1 MGAGRFNAPQV
12 FRSRPVGTSHSTVPT
27 HRLTPTQAENR
38 NKMKGTHTMNT
49 EPTTTTHDAG
59 RSLEIVGSGMSGLA
73 KSNAVAPKPTDP
85 QPRRVAE
92 QKLKELTLIQRFVS
106 KREWARF
113 LAKQSIAEERSD
125 CDYYQAVLQA
135 FRETKL
141 EAFREFYGAELIKFG
156 IEVRAG
162 LAEYAT
168 AAHQRLEEA
177 VVKAEAAYLETIR
190 KKIALYDS
198 FQDLP
203 DHTAILRAKL
213 LPDMEKFMSWTGSC
227 IDHAKAAFQERV
239 KRI

>member
-1 MGAGRFNAPQV
+1 MENPNNNGRTDQLATRAPN
-12 FRSRPVGTSHSTVPT
+12 PIAPA
-27 HRLTPTQAENR
+27 PN
-38 NKMKGTHTMNT
+38 
-49 EPTTTTHDAG
+49 EP
-59 RSLEIVGSGMSGLA
+59 
-73 KSNAVAPKPTDP
+73 
-85 QPRRVAE
+85 
-92 QKLKELTLIQRFVS
+92 QRQ
-106 KREWARF
+106 R
-113 LAKQSIAEERSD
+113 IAEEKLSQLTLSQRKLTQRPWAKFLQRQAIEEERD
-125 CDYYQAVLQA
+125 QYEYQRRVLAV
-135 FRETKL
+135 FRENKL

-177 VVKAEAAYLETIR
+177 VLRAEASYLDTVR

-203 DHTAILRAKL
+203 DHTATLRAKL